1 MYVLPPSE
9 CVLTCWYAVAHWRR
23 DTRVA
28 KTLHQRRLAHLTR
41 RTVVFLKDN
50 RNIDLYKLCNI
61 TTYKTQNIQG
71 GPIKT
76 VHFKISCFFLQV
88 RTDFQNSFT
97 RWFVRKFCMYISQR
111 FTTHLQYVAT
121 LPCEGRKSKNVTK
134 FSRWT
139 WQLMFN

>member
-1 MYVLPPSE
+1 
-9 CVLTCWYAVAHWRR
+9 
-23 DTRVA
+23 VA

-76 VHFKISCFFLQV
+76 VNFKISCFFSASADRFSKFFHQV
-88 RTDFQNSFT
+88 IRKKILYVHITKIYNSPAICCYT
-97 RWFVRKFCMYISQR
+97 A
-111 FTTHLQYVAT
+111 L
-121 LPCEGRKSKNVTK
+121 
-134 FSRWT
+134 
-139 WQLMFN
+139 